1 MPPRTQDPNSN
12 SQIPT
17 GDRAEVIASLEAAV
31 AVLAAAPEF
40 SRLVPEVRV
49 NFVNALPVPRTPDDV
64 AAVEGR
70 ITVVDGRPHASGP
83 VRFGVSDHMARLVIE
98 LNRRD
103 AAIRAGLNFRWHES
117 VLAVVEPYCRERGL
131 ALGVIDRTDEPREL
145 IGRDRGSMPWKVE
158 RLVAAAGGT
167 VPRVFYESRGWGKE
181 PLFFTVGPEPVA
193 LARRVIEIAR
203 RLGPGEA

>member
-1 MPPRTQDPNSN
+1 MPPTTENPDSK
-12 SQIPT
+12 SQTPS
-17 GDRAEVIASLEAAV
+17 GERAATVAALEAAV
-31 AVLAAAPEF
+31 AVLEAAPEF

-49 NFVNALPVPRTPDDV
+49 NFVNALAVPRSPADV
-64 AAVEGR
+64 AAVDGR
-70 ITVVDGRPHASGP
+70 ITVVGGRPHASGP

-117 VLAVVEPYCRERGL
+117 VFAIVEPYCRERGL
-131 ALGVIDRTDEPREL
+131 ELGVIDRTDEPREL

-158 RLVAAAGGT
+158 RLVAAAGGG

-193 LARRVIEIAR
+193 LAERVIEIAR
-203 RLGPGEA
+203 RLVPADD